1 MEGKLKEKVVLIE
14 TCKKDE
20 GVIGKVEEVGELAEE
35 NKHLGGLTTSD
46 INSNKG
52 DAAVGVC
59 VCVEVVVCDIVTKE
73 TEYNPEVKLLEPSAA
88 PANVDQ
94 PATRPNDLGDVTPA
108 AVQTNEQQ
116 QLEPLLPPLPPLLPV
131 QRGKCVVTLLH
142 LYFCVMWRKKI

>member
-1 MEGKLKEKVVLIE
+1 M
-14 TCKKDE
+14 
-20 GVIGKVEEVGELAEE
+20 
-35 NKHLGGLTTSD
+35 
-46 INSNKG
+46 
-52 DAAVGVC
+52 
-59 VCVEVVVCDIVTKE
+59 CDIVTKE
-73 TEYNPEVKLLEPSAA
+73 TEYNPEVKVLEPSAA

-131 QRGKCVVTLLH
+131 QRGKCVVTLSH